1 MNRINKLRNLAL
13 AIGLAGL
20 CGFFGCSSPA
30 GPSSGQQEDELQH
43 SHFVR
48 VDGVGG
54 DNAPSGYAAGPG
66 PATKELSANLGPSPE
81 PWADDDSNRKGPSPE
96 PWHASSI
103 PDDDGSGG
111 SGSGTGTGSSGSSGN
126 ASSSSSGNP
135 NPNAAAANN
144 K

>member
-1 MNRINKLRNLAL
+1 MNRINQLRNLAL

-20 CGFFGCSSPA
+20 CGFGCSSPA
-30 GPSSGQQEDELQH
+30 GPSRGQQEDELQH

-54 DNAPSGYAAGPG
+54 DNAPSGYAAGTG
-66 PATKELSANLGPSPE
+66 PATKELSTNLGPSPE
-81 PWADDDSNRKGPSPE
+81 PWADDDSNGKGPSPE
-96 PWHASSI
+96 PWHASSL
-103 PDDDGSGG
+103 PNDDDGSGG

-126 ASSSSSGNP
+126 TSSSSGGNP